1 MKVGMNL
8 LLWTA
13 FVEEA
18 HFPILEKIKKT
29 GYDGVEIPLFDGDA
43 EHYKK
48 IKKELDNLGL
58 GCTAVTVVNADT
70 NPISPDASVRKAA
83 LDRIKWALDMTS
95 VMGGDVL
102 AGPYHS
108 ALGVFSGQPPTA
120 DERKRAVE
128 VLTQAA
134 DHAQKV
140 KVKIAIEYLNRFEC
154 YFLTNALDAKNLVR
168 EINHPYFGTMYDTFH
183 ANIEE
188 KNISQAIASME
199 DTYVHVHISENDRGT
214 PGSGHVHWDETFKAL
229 RKAKYDGWLTIEAF
243 GRALPDLAAATK
255 IWRDMFPSPEDV
267 YGNGFKFIK
276 EKWKDLQFR
285 KPKTHALNIGFNYDF
300 SNNVLGYD
308 LGYWYKPSN
317 IGLTY
322 GASLLLRTD
331 FTNTKI
337 GFAPVLGYKIWQFHI
352 QTGYQ
357 FLSKA
362 RTNFFTT
369 NTLFIDIRF
378 VLINNTKIK
387 K

>member
-13 FVEEA
+13 FVTEE

-58 GCTAVTVVNADT
+58 GCTAVTVVNAET
-70 NPISPDASVRKAA
+70 NPISPDASIRKAA

-95 VMGGDVL
+95 VMGGDLL

-140 KVKIAIEYLNRFEC
+140 NVKIAIEYLNRFEC
-154 YFLTNALDAKNLVR
+154 YFLTNAMDAKNLVR

-188 KNISQAIASME
+188 KNISHAIASME

-276 EKWKDLQFR
+276 EKWEAFK
-285 KPKTHALNIGFNYDF
+285 
-300 SNNVLGYD
+300 
-308 LGYWYKPSN
+308 
-317 IGLTY
+317 
-322 GASLLLRTD
+322 
-331 FTNTKI
+331 
-337 GFAPVLGYKIWQFHI
+337 
-352 QTGYQ
+352 
-357 FLSKA
+357 
-362 RTNFFTT
+362 
-369 NTLFIDIRF
+369 
-378 VLINNTKIK
+378 
-387 K
+387 

>member
-13 FVEEA
+13 FVTEE

-58 GCTAVTVVNADT
+58 GCTAVTVVNAET
-70 NPISPDASVRKAA
+70 NPISPDASIRKAA
-83 LDRIKWALDMTS
+83 LDSIKWALDMTS
-95 VMGGDVL
+95 VMGGDLL

-154 YFLTNALDAKNLVR
+154 YFLTNAMDAKNLVR

-188 KNISQAIASME
+188 KNISHAIASME

-276 EKWKDLQFR
+276 EKWEAFK
-285 KPKTHALNIGFNYDF
+285 
-300 SNNVLGYD
+300 
-308 LGYWYKPSN
+308 
-317 IGLTY
+317 
-322 GASLLLRTD
+322 
-331 FTNTKI
+331 
-337 GFAPVLGYKIWQFHI
+337 
-352 QTGYQ
+352 
-357 FLSKA
+357 
-362 RTNFFTT
+362 
-369 NTLFIDIRF
+369 
-378 VLINNTKIK
+378 
-387 K
+387 

>member
-13 FVEEA
+13 FVTEE

-120 DERKRAVE
+120 DERKRAIE

-276 EKWKDLQFR
+276 EKWEAFK
-285 KPKTHALNIGFNYDF
+285 
-300 SNNVLGYD
+300 
-308 LGYWYKPSN
+308 
-317 IGLTY
+317 
-322 GASLLLRTD
+322 
-331 FTNTKI
+331 
-337 GFAPVLGYKIWQFHI
+337 
-352 QTGYQ
+352 
-357 FLSKA
+357 
-362 RTNFFTT
+362 
-369 NTLFIDIRF
+369 
-378 VLINNTKIK
+378 
-387 K
+387 